1 MSFLEEQSLFVRS
14 GRAGSV
20 TEKGQ
25 GIFAAFT
32 HTTSRSQDPQIHD
45 HVILLNTALRPDGK
59 GGAVDARR
67 LFKEIHTLGALYR
80 NELRRNLEL
89 QLGLTTVERR
99 VGKER
104 GFEVWGVPEELIR
117 GFSKRRADIEERI
130 KAHEEK
136 TGRKATVKEIQAF
149 TKESRPDKS
158 IESREALFSMW
169 QERGREIGFSPEKL
183 VRDVETKPLSRAE
196 VRGFIS
202 EVARKLSYREKISER
217 DVLTVSLKVSRG
229 RLETKELQDFTKSF
243 TSAYLTPTRLKN
255 EEVQYTLNRFGMEKA
270 TEKPLYQRIRS
281 SLSLVDRTVKK
292 WLYAVKSRERVRR
305 ERAFKVSVT
314 FAYATG
320 RIDRKTYKRLT
331 EKKIPESRVGIEFF
345 YATHQITRRQR
356 DYYLLK
362 VDPKE
367 KAITQRRLE
376 RRKIREKGREA
387 KALFV
392 ESLKERGLLSQ
403 AMKDDVKK
411 GRVSLLQAVRDIER
425 REGIRVEGV
434 PVKGDV
440 RSMGAFETDGNPELE
455 RVLKDAEVRARDDNV
470 SSGSEKPPEVL
481 FQSEAFHNTK
491 EMYDEGYYYGYH
503 RLEVERTNT
512 DGSAPY
518 LVVNREYG
526 FYHEVLFR
534 DTPLRDQLEEK
545 GNVSEVRVTT
555 FGRFSSLDEAK
566 EKAVAFATEERE
578 KKERNDALIAE
589 WSGKKLIPHRMIDD
603 YARGMVSYETIERDM
618 IRQGFLEKSR
628 SEGRDNEGRE
638 ASTKEKEK
646 ETERGR

>member
-1 MSFLEEQSLFVRS
+1 
-14 GRAGSV
+14 
-20 TEKGQ
+20 
-25 GIFAAFT
+25 
-32 HTTSRSQDPQIHD
+32 
-45 HVILLNTALRPDGK
+45 
-59 GGAVDARR
+59 
-67 LFKEIHTLGALYR
+67 
-80 NELRRNLEL
+80 
-89 QLGLTTVERR
+89 
-99 VGKER
+99 
-104 GFEVWGVPEELIR
+104 
-117 GFSKRRADIEERI
+117 
-130 KAHEEK
+130 
-136 TGRKATVKEIQAF
+136 
-149 TKESRPDKS
+149 
-158 IESREALFSMW
+158 
-169 QERGREIGFSPEKL
+169 
-183 VRDVETKPLSRAE
+183 
-196 VRGFIS
+196 
-202 EVARKLSYREKISER
+202 
-217 DVLTVSLKVSRG
+217 
-229 RLETKELQDFTKSF
+229 
-243 TSAYLTPTRLKN
+243 
-255 EEVQYTLNRFGMEKA
+255 
-270 TEKPLYQRIRS
+270 
-281 SLSLVDRTVKK
+281 
-292 WLYAVKSRERVRR
+292 
-305 ERAFKVSVT
+305 
-314 FAYATG
+314 
-320 RIDRKTYKRLT
+320 
-331 EKKIPESRVGIEFF
+331 
-345 YATHQITRRQR
+345 
-356 DYYLLK
+356 
-362 VDPKE
+362 
-367 KAITQRRLE
+367 
-376 RRKIREKGREA
+376 
-387 KALFV
+387 
-392 ESLKERGLLSQ
+392 
-403 AMKDDVKK
+403 MKDDVKK